1 MLPNQLTTD
10 QFKTYP
16 PRARQIANGV
26 LDLLR
31 QLPLAFLPL
40 LLRELIAYD
49 WKFPAEQ
56 NELDRQIRYLS
67 GLSSQQRSLVM
78 AGFARLRL
86 SSELDEMPWA
96 ELPAKFSEKLSAELW
111 ATHQIDGFHKSAE
124 QYIQAFNV
132 AIPEPVLS
140 VPRLGIVLFG
150 AWADQ
155 SSSPL
160 FRKLRPHGT
169 YFTNVKTGV
178 SYGALMSALAE
189 RARRHPQA
197 YGHWQID
204 GNALPGVAHSEFT
217 RVSYEG
223 LTSLRAA
230 LLNKMRRLAESD
242 AGPEAIHSAL
252 AATVP
257 TEVGSD
263 VAGRDPVLSRFSI
276 SLFTEGSGTQI
287 FSTTFVQWAAREAL
301 RRARPVTLLV
311 RFSARQSEESAD
323 AALGG
328 LRREP
333 TYDSEGSLVDA
344 DMGAYYTWLNMQR
357 LSGAEG
363 SSFLAWFEGHSAAV
377 AIGPSFVP
385 ATQSAEVV
393 DLLTLFRR
401 MDGALS
407 WSAPVRC

>member
-1 MLPNQLTTD
+1 MLPNQLTAD

-16 PRARQIANGV
+16 PRAREIATGA

-40 LLRELIAYD
+40 LLRELIVYD

-56 NELDRQIRYLS
+56 NELDRQIGYLN

-78 AGFARLRL
+78 AGFAGVRL
-86 SSELDEMPWA
+86 SSQLGDMPWT
-96 ELPAKFSEKLSAELW
+96 ELPAKFSEKLAGELW

-124 QYIQAFNV
+124 QYIQAFNA
-132 AIPEPVLS
+132 AIPEPVVS
-140 VPRLGIVLFG
+140 MPRLGIVLFG

-155 SSSPL
+155 SSSSL

-169 YFTNVKTGV
+169 YFTNVNSGS
-178 SYGALMSALAE
+178 SYAAIITALEE
-189 RARRHPQA
+189 RARRHPLA

-204 GNALPGVAHSEFT
+204 GNALPAVARSEFI

-223 LTSLRAA
+223 LGPLRAA
-230 LLNKMRRLAESD
+230 LLSKVRRLAESD
-242 AGPEAIHSAL
+242 AGPEAIYSAL
-252 AATVP
+252 VATVP
-257 TEVGSD
+257 AEVGLD
-263 VAGRDPVLSRFSI
+263 GAGKDPVLSRFSI

-301 RRARPVTLLV
+301 RRARPVSLLV

-323 AALGG
+323 AALAG

-333 TYDSEGSLVDA
+333 AYDSDGSLVDA

-357 LSGAEG
+357 LSGAER
-363 SSFLAWFEGHSAAV
+363 SSFLAWFEGHSQAI
-377 AIGPSFVP
+377 AIGPFFAP
-385 ATQSAEVV
+385 ATHSDEAV
-393 DLLTLFRR
+393 DLSNVLRR
-401 MDGALS
+401 VDGF
-407 WSAPVRC
+407 